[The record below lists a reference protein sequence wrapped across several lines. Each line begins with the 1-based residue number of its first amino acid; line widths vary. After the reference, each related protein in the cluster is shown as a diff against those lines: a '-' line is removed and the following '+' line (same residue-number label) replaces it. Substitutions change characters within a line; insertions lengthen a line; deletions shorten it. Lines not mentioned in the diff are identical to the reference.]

1 MANTSTTGYGLRAIE
16 TVGNTPATQGQSK
29 YSILS
34 GLGVRILKNEPI
46 GPQDGSGDDGYMQSI
61 APTTMDDG
69 GTGGTGWD
77 ADTTTPE
84 VCVGVSNGVFYID
97 GTTSKPTWGN
107 SVAAS
112 QTFATNPNTGNSNG
126 WVFVNDNPFQEYM
139 IRADAAVGASLA
151 LAQAAMLVV
160 YMNQNAGGAG
170 YQGQSQ
176 ATLNIAGHN
185 NGYMWKIVRSAEVP
199 NQEDLTVSGGGCDLV
214 VAFNTG
220 ANQFLRDDAA

>member
-1 MANTSTTGYGLRAIE
+1 MANTSTTGYGFRAIE
-16 TVGNTPATQGQSK
+16 VLGNTPATQGQSK
-29 YSILS
+29 YAIKS

-61 APTTMDDG
+61 APATMDDAN
-69 GTGGTGWD
+69 TGGASWD

-84 VCVGVSNGVFYID
+84 VCVGISNGVFYID
-97 GTTSKPTWGN
+97 GTTSKPTWAN

-112 QTFATNPNTGNSNG
+112 KTFATNPNTGNSDG
-126 WVFVNDNPFQEYM
+126 VVFVNDYPFQEYM
-139 IRADAAVGASLA
+139 VRADAVVGSTRA
-151 LAQAAMLVV
+151 LAQAEFLVK
-160 YMNQNAGGAG
+160 YMNQNNGGSG

-176 ATLNIAGHN
+176 GTLNIAGHN

-199 NQEDLTVSGGGCDLV
+199 NQKDLSAAGCDLV

-220 ANQFLRDDAA
+220 ANQFLRDDTA

>member
-1 MANTSTTGYGLRAIE
+1 MANTNTTGYGLRAIE

-61 APTTMDDG
+61 APATMDDAN
-69 GTGGTGWD
+69 TGGASWD

-84 VCVGVSNGVFYID
+84 VCVGISNGAFYID
-97 GTTSKPTWGN
+97 GTSLKPTWAN

-112 QTFATNPNTGNSNG
+112 QTFATNPNTGNSDG

-139 IRADAAVGASLA
+139 VRADAVVGSTRA
-151 LAQAAMLVV
+151 LAQAEFLVK
-160 YMNQNAGGAG
+160 YMNQNNGGSG

-176 ATLNIAGHN
+176 GTLNIASHN

-199 NQEDLTVSGGGCDLV
+199 NQEDLTATGCDLV

>member
-16 TVGNTPATQGQSK
+16 TLGNTPATQGQSK
-29 YSILS
+29 YSIVS

-61 APTTMDDG
+61 APATMDDAN
-69 GTGGTGWD
+69 TGGASWD

-84 VCVGVSNGVFYID
+84 VCVGISNGAFYID
-97 GTTSKPTWGN
+97 GTSLKPTWAN

-112 QTFATNPNTGNSNG
+112 QTFATNPNTGNSDG

-139 IRADAAVGASLA
+139 VRAGAQVASTRA
-151 LAQAAMLVV
+151 LAQAEFLVK
-160 YMNQNAGGAG
+160 YMNQSAGGSG

-176 ATLNIAGHN
+176 ATLTIASHN
-185 NGYMWKIVRSAEVP
+185 NGHMWKIVRSAEVP
-199 NQEDLTVSGGGCDLV
+199 NQEDLTATGCDLV

>member
-1 MANTSTTGYGLRAIE
+1 MANTSTTGYGFRAVE
-16 TVGNTPATQGQSK
+16 VLGNGPATQGQSR

-61 APTTMDDG
+61 APATMDDAN
-69 GTGGTGWD
+69 TGGASWD

-84 VCVGVSNGVFYID
+84 VCVGISNGVFYID
-97 GTTSKPTWGN
+97 GTTSKPTWAN

-112 QTFATNPNTGNSNG
+112 KTFATNPNTGNSDG
-126 WVFVNDNPFQEYM
+126 VVFVNDYPFQEYM
-139 IRADAAVGASLA
+139 VRADAVVGSTRA
-151 LAQAAMLVV
+151 LAQAEFLVK
-160 YMNQNAGGAG
+160 YMNQNNGGSG

-176 ATLNIAGHN
+176 GTLNIAGHN

-199 NQEDLTVSGGGCDLV
+199 NQKDLSAAGCDLV

>member
-1 MANTSTTGYGLRAIE
+1 MANTSTTGYGLKAIE
-16 TVGNTPATQGQSK
+16 TVGNTPATQGQSR
-29 YSILS
+29 YAILS

-61 APTTMDDG
+61 APTTMDDT
-69 GTGGTGWD
+69 GTGGTAWD

-84 VCVGVSNGVFYID
+84 VCVGISNGVFYVD
-97 GTTSKPTWGN
+97 GTSKKPTWAN

-112 QTFATNPNTGNSNG
+112 QTFATNPNTGNSDG
-126 WVFVNDNPFQEYM
+126 WVFVNDYPFQEYM
-139 IRADAAVGASLA
+139 VRTDDAIGASLA
-151 LAQAAMLVV
+151 LAQAKFLVV
-160 YMNQNAGGAG
+160 YMNQNAGGSG
-170 YQGQSQ
+170 YEGQSQ

-199 NQEDLTVSGGGCDLV
+199 DQKDVTAAGCDVV
-214 VAFNTG
+214 VAFNSG

>member
-1 MANTSTTGYGLRAIE
+1 MANTSTTGYGFRAIE
-16 TVGNTPATQGQSK
+16 TLGNTPATQGQSK
-29 YSILS
+29 YSIVS

-61 APTTMDDG
+61 APATMDDAN
-69 GTGGTGWD
+69 TGGASWD

-84 VCVGVSNGVFYID
+84 VCVGISNGVFYID
-97 GTTSKPTWGN
+97 GTSLKPTWAN

-112 QTFATNPNTGNSNG
+112 QTFATNPNTGNSDG

-139 IRADAAVGASLA
+139 VRADAVVGSTRA
-151 LAQAAMLVV
+151 LAQAEFLVK
-160 YMNQNAGGAG
+160 YMNQNNGGSG

-176 ATLNIAGHN
+176 GTLNIAGHN

-199 NQEDLTVSGGGCDLV
+199 DQEDFSAVGCDLV

>member
-1 MANTSTTGYGLRAIE
+1 MANTSTTGYGFRAIE
-16 TVGNTPATQGQSK
+16 TLGNTPATQGQSK
-29 YSILS
+29 YSIVS

-61 APTTMDDG
+61 APATMDDAN
-69 GTGGTGWD
+69 TGGASWD

-84 VCVGVSNGVFYID
+84 VCVGISNGAFYID
-97 GTTSKPTWGN
+97 GTSLKPTWAN

-112 QTFATNPNTGNSNG
+112 QTFATNPNTGNSDG

-139 IRADAAVGASLA
+139 VRADAVVGSTRA
-151 LAQAAMLVV
+151 LAQAEFLVK
-160 YMNQNAGGAG
+160 YMNQNNGGSG

-176 ATLNIAGHN
+176 GTLNIAGHN

-199 NQEDLTVSGGGCDLV
+199 DQEDFSAVGCDLV